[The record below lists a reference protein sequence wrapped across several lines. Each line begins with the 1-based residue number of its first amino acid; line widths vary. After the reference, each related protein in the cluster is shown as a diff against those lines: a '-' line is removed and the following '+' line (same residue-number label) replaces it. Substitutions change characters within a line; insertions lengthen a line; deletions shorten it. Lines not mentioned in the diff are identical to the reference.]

1 MHAVMTGGFATV
13 AGKFTDTQI
22 FHVKKGFSCSPS
34 VHGVCLCVKY
44 KSKENWKKKNSFCC
58 YTHGLRSKPISLL
71 STLCSLGTTLISN
84 QVAPQGE
91 PKLVPL
97 L

>member
-44 KSKENWKKKNSFCC
+44 KSKENWKKKIHFAV
-58 YTHGLRSKPISLL
+58 THMGSGPNQFP
-71 STLCSLGTTLISN
+71 CSAHCAVWG
-84 QVAPQGE
+84 Q
-91 PKLVPL
+91 PL
-97 L
+97 